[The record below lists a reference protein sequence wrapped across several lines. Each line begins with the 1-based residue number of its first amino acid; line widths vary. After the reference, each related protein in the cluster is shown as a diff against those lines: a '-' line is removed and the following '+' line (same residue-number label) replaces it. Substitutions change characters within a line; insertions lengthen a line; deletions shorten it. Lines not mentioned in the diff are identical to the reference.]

1 MRQSYSA
8 EAVFEMTT
16 GSNYQVFNLTPRQAQ
31 GRLSVLSRQVRE
43 GRVGETLPLHPVH
56 ARGTV

>member
-16 GSNYQVFNLTPRQAQ
+16 GSNYQVFNLTTRQAQ

-43 GRVGETLPLHPVH
+43 GRGGETLPLHPVH